1 MINQIFNNSIF
12 KILTLFSLSP
22 GSRFNRK
29 NIKEKTRTNNMPLD
43 NALTKLMSGSIL
55 KRMENYYS
63 INLED
68 EHAKQIIEI
77 VSKEY
82 KNLREL
88 PLDVYFLLVDLTDEL
103 AQIKNIQVYLF
114 GSYSKLV
121 YSDKSDVDIAIIS
134 NGSLDKKR
142 IEKIIAKVEKSYK
155 KNVEVHY
162 FDGLTF
168 YKNEKDPLVR
178 GIIKDGIRLI

>member
-1 MINQIFNNSIF
+1 MINQIFNNDIF

-29 NIKEKTRTNNMPLD
+29 TVKEKTRMNNMPLD
-43 NALTKLMSGSIL
+43 NALAKLMSGSIL
-55 KRMENYYS
+55 KKAENYYS

-68 EHAKQIIEI
+68 ERAKQIIQI

-88 PLDVYFLLVDLTDEL
+88 PLDVYFLLADLVDGLS
-103 AQIKNIQVYLF
+103 QIKNIQVYLF

-134 NGSLDKKR
+134 NDALDKER
-142 IEKIIAKVEKSYK
+142 VEKIIAKVEKSYK

-162 FDGLTF
+162 FDGSAF
-168 YKNEKDPLVR
+168 YKNEKDPLVK
-178 GIIKDGIRLI
+178 GIIKDGVILI